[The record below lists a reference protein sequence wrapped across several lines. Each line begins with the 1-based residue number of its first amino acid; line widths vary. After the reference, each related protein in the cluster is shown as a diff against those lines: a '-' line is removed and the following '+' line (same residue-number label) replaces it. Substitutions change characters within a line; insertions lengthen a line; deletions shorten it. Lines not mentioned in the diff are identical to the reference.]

1 MIKIDIHTQPD
12 DESCGPTCLHAV
24 YQYHGLQIPLD
35 DVIKTVDR
43 SLSGGTLA
51 QLLGKHALQHGF
63 TSCLYVSN
71 LHIFD
76 PIWFDS
82 GHAEAGF
89 LIDKLKKQR
98 KVKFKDKG
106 LVDSTDALCD
116 YLELGGEIRFKPLKA
131 DLFKQ
136 YIQKQQPIIAGL
148 SATYLYNSAREHF
161 TKTGKS
167 RYDDIKGTPCGH
179 FVVVCG
185 YDSTK
190 RHVVVADPHQENPIS
205 HDNYYKVSLNRL
217 INAVL
222 LGVLTYDAT
231 LLLIEPKR

>member
-1 MIKIDIHTQPD
+1 MIEIDIHTQPD

-24 YQYHGLQIPLD
+24 YQYYGLKTQLN

-51 QLLGKHALQHGF
+51 QLLGKHALQNGF
-63 TSCLYVSN
+63 SARLYVSN

-76 PIWFDS
+76 PTWFDN
-82 GHAEAGF
+82 GCAEANF
-89 LIDKLKKQR
+89 LIKKLKKQR
-98 KVKFKDKG
+98 KVKFEDKG
-106 LVDSTDALCD
+106 LVSSTDALCE
-116 YLELGGEIRFKPLKA
+116 YLENGGEICFQPLNA
-131 DLFKQ
+131 DLFKK
-136 YIQKQQPIIAGL
+136 YIQKKQPIIAGL
-148 SATYLYNSAREHF
+148 SATYLYNSAREYF
-161 TKTGKS
+161 TKLGKS
-167 RYDDIKGTPCGH
+167 HYDDIKGTPCGH

-185 YDSTK
+185 YDASR